1 MKTPQ
6 PIENASSPDLRGS
19 WPALQRAAQ
28 RARQIAAQTGTALVV
43 VRDGTVE
50 HIDPKSAQPVDNMQK
65 VAPTHGKL
73 T

>member
-43 VRDGTVE
+43 VRDGTME
-50 HIDPKSAQPVDNMQK
+50 HIYPKPAQSVDNVRE
-65 VAPTHGKL
+65 VAPTYKKP

>member
-1 MKTPQ
+1 MKIPQ

-50 HIDPKSAQPVDNMQK
+50 HIDPKSAQSVDNMQK